1 MKKLFIIICILAV
14 VFIGMVIY
22 KNNTN
27 SNNSVNVQEIDNI
40 EKYISS
46 IYMWKEITNQALPT
60 FDNINNASE
69 LWIWEVVKKNIEDYE
84 IDYDQIQSKS
94 KELFGE
100 EFNKE
105 FPREGTS
112 GLVYN
117 SETNKYVA
125 TEVDLDEQEDTFLLS
140 DIKKKKDQYIV
151 EIVEYLEDYSFS
163 EKISVKNLEGE
174 EIGSISANDSETKIQ
189 DIVKNN
195 ESRFSKK
202 RVYLNRSNLTVQ
214 KVEAID
220 KNGE

>member
-151 EIVEYLEDYSFS
+151 EIVEYLEDYSLS

-174 EIGSISANDSETKIQ
+174 EIGSISANDSETK
-189 DIVKNN
+189 
-195 ESRFSKK
+195 SRSY
-202 RVYLNRSNLTVQ
+202 R
-214 KVEAID
+214 
-220 KNGE
+220 

>member
-151 EIVEYLEDYSFS
+151 EIVEYLEDYSLS